1 MQLTT
6 LALALASVL
15 LPGGVQAPIPQASN
29 PLATSPRIADTATI
43 QAGGTLFRERCA
55 DCHGADAKG
64 VSGPDLTRLWTT
76 VGSDERVF
84 QTIRSGIPGSIMPPS
99 SAPDEELRSIVAYLR
114 SISVAKAEASSGNT
128 ARGEMIFAANCASCH
143 RIKGRGGRLG
153 PDLSRLAASQSNRVL
168 TEAIRHASASFTRGF
183 EPVTLITRD
192 GQRIRGTR
200 KGEDPF
206 SIQIMDTNERLEGYL
221 KADLREVIHETQSLM
236 PDFGTDRLS
245 DEDLNDL
252 LAFLG
257 TFRVAE
263 PPRRQTDGPADNR
276 NDR

>member
-6 LALALASVL
+6 CVLALGSVL
-15 LPGGVQAPIPQASN
+15 FSGGGQATN
-29 PLATSPRIADTATI
+29 PRNADPATI

-64 VSGPDLTRLWTT
+64 VRGPDLTRLWTT
-76 VGSDERVF
+76 EGSDERVF
-84 QTIRSGIPGSIMPPS
+84 QTIRSGVSGSIMPPS
-99 SAPDEELRSIVAYLR
+99 VAPDEELRSIVAYLR
-114 SISVAKAEASSGNT
+114 SISVAKAEISSGNT
-128 ARGEMIFAANCASCH
+128 AHGELIFSAKCASCH
-143 RIKGRGGRLG
+143 RIKGRGGRIG
-153 PDLSRLAASQSNRVL
+153 PDLSRLAASQSSQVL
-168 TEAIRHASASFTRGF
+168 TQAIRSASASFTRGY
-183 EPVTLITRD
+183 ELVTLITGD

-200 KGEDPF
+200 KGEDAF
-206 SIQIMDTNERLEGYL
+206 SIQIMHTNERLQGYL

-245 DEDLNDL
+245 DEELNDL

-263 PPRRQTDGPADNR
+263 PPRRQSDGPVDNR